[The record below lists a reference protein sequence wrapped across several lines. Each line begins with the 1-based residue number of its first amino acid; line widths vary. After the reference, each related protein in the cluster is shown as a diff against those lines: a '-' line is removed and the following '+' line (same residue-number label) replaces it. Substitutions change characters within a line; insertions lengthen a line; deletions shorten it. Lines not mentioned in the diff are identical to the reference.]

1 MGACPVRGSGGA
13 RFGRPL
19 YAELLPALTP
29 AFAFVAMAVAS
40 FTIRT
45 RKGPLITWDFAQA
58 NMYWGLFY
66 LFAGG
71 IALGRILS
79 GSGAAE
85 AFANALVPSAGSG
98 GFMAVF
104 LLSLLTMVLTQVT
117 SNTAAIAI
125 VVPVTI
131 STFQSLDL
139 NPIPFVYIV
148 TVIGNCGFIRPSS
161 AGGPAVAAGYG
172 VNLQTMAV
180 KGLIASLLV
189 LVTLVVLGY
198 ALARLVARLRSGLG
212 DGWLLE
218 SHLPPPNR
226 SLGETR
232 VRLEPG
238 RRRHHVQS
246 TKISSHRRDPS
257 ARAACTPGGVQ
268 RSSRPGWTRIDHRRA
283 SSAADILRGVVIE
296 RSNAFGIDLLREV
309 LEVDDRTNV
318 VLSPLSASMALGMTL
333 DGAAGTTL
341 DGMRTALRF
350 EDLSRA
356 EINDSYRSL
365 VNLLMELDPEWKFRS
380 RTLCGRTRS
389 LPFTKAFFD
398 AVAEH
403 FGARA
408 ESRDFADPATLTEI
422 NTWVSENTRGLIDR
436 ILEEGELDPALA
448 LLLLNA
454 VYFDGRWSTEFDP
467 EDTEPR
473 PFTRADGSTV
483 TVDMMNLEG
492 VEFPFGSANDLVAA
506 ELPYG
511 GGAYS
516 MIVAVPWGRHA
527 GQGSPGRD
535 GRERLGCADR
545 IARTPGA

>member
-1 MGACPVRGSGGA
+1 MFLFLRFTMRPEVAQLPGSKDYLQKELRALGPMKTEEKWGLA
-13 RFGRPL
+13 LFAAAAALAFGRPL

-85 AFANALVPSAGSG
+85 AFANALVPYAGSG

-198 ALARLVARLRSGLG
+198 ALAR
-212 DGWLLE
+212 WW
-218 SHLPPPNR
+218 P
-226 SLGETR
+226 
-232 VRLEPG
+232 
-238 RRRHHVQS
+238 
-246 TKISSHRRDPS
+246 
-257 ARAACTPGGVQ
+257 
-268 RSSRPGWTRIDHRRA
+268 
-283 SSAADILRGVVIE
+283 
-296 RSNAFGIDLLREV
+296 AFG
-309 LEVDDRTNV
+309 
-318 VLSPLSASMALGMTL
+318 
-333 DGAAGTTL
+333 
-341 DGMRTALRF
+341 
-350 EDLSRA
+350 
-356 EINDSYRSL
+356 
-365 VNLLMELDPEWKFRS
+365 
-380 RTLCGRTRS
+380 
-389 LPFTKAFFD
+389 
-398 AVAEH
+398 VA
-403 FGARA
+403 
-408 ESRDFADPATLTEI
+408 
-422 NTWVSENTRGLIDR
+422 
-436 ILEEGELDPALA
+436 
-448 LLLLNA
+448 
-454 VYFDGRWSTEFDP
+454 
-467 EDTEPR
+467 
-473 PFTRADGSTV
+473 
-483 TVDMMNLEG
+483 
-492 VEFPFGSANDLVAA
+492 
-506 ELPYG
+506 
-511 GGAYS
+511 
-516 MIVAVPWGRHA
+516 
-527 GQGSPGRD
+527 
-535 GRERLGCADR
+535 
-545 IARTPGA
+545 